1 MTEIFFDGSCSSGM
15 MGIGLVVVQDGV
27 EERNE
32 SFFAGIGDSNL
43 AEWMAFANA
52 LKAARNIRRES
63 RTEQIV
69 LKTDSKNV
77 INQFKGR
84 SRVVIGDVVRRSI
97 ILASQLPDLRVTW
110 IRSEKN
116 LADQYAKAGLRN

>member
-1 MTEIFFDGSCSSGM
+1 
-15 MGIGLVVVQDGV
+15 
-27 EERNE
+27 
-32 SFFAGIGDSNL
+32 
-43 AEWMAFANA
+43 MAFANA